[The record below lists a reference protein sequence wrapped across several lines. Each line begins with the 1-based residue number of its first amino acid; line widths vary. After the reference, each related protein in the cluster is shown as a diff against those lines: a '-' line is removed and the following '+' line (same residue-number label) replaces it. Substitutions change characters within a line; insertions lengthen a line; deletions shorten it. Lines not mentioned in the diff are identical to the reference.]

1 MRNKKSLL
9 FLFIPSILYLT
20 MTQSANAT
28 DWTVMVYMCADN
40 SLNEQSY
47 QDLSEMMQVSST
59 TRVKII
65 IQIDNLSSSVEPNCR
80 RYLIE
85 NGNKVLLSDLGLID
99 MANPQTLIDFARFT
113 SSHYNADKYFLILW
127 DHGNGWPLGVYG
139 GEDNKG
145 IIYDQSSNN
154 WIGVAGGELRYAMT
168 EIKKVLRKNISIV
181 GFDACLM
188 SMVEVGG
195 ELTDAADIMFA
206 SEEVTPWNG
215 LPYNDIFSIIIN
227 QPSLSAI
234 AYAKKLVDVSTN
246 SYNNG
251 SQGYEPCTFSAID
264 LKKLGIAQ
272 NKFISCSNLLSRYAN
287 TANVQQIRHTVQT
300 FSIEHNPPT
309 ELDDYIDL
317 IDFLIRAK
325 NIISNHNDLQK
336 ITEITESL
344 KNSVLAYNHVGSY
357 LNNAN
362 GISIWFPDNYLSMK
376 KQSSDYLSLIWQKQS
391 HWLSFLNNFYG
402 IDDIKPSAIELN
414 NSQIGRNNDYYI
426 YWNQSIDLAS
436 VRYNLL
442 EVKSYNLIF
451 SDFCDTILNWSNSGF
466 MISSQHCFSYPT
478 ALFSGVGNN
487 LNNELTLTEPI
498 QLKCG
503 GLLSFMTYYSTE
515 ESYYINNHLKCD
527 IFYIEISNDRNNYQ
541 AIDSFY
547 GNAKIWTEHRYILPQ
562 SESLWLRFRYKT
574 DATIISNGVFFDD
587 IKIYDFYEPRAIASN
602 QADTSYYI
610 FDISKG
616 TYYYLATPVDSFG
629 NIGFV
634 SSIKEITLSD
644 YAVPYSLPSPF
655 INECKI
661 FCDYP
666 HNERLNLYIYTISG
680 ELVRKFNY
688 SDFRSNM
695 IYWDGK
701 NQSGREVTADIYII
715 ILKSNNFTR
724 IGKIA
729 KVK

>member
-1 MRNKKSLL
+1 
-9 FLFIPSILYLT
+9 
-20 MTQSANAT
+20 
-28 DWTVMVYMCADN
+28 MCADN

-65 IQIDNLSSSVEPNCR
+65 IQIDNLASSVEPNCR

-85 NGNKVLLSDLGLID
+85 NGNKTLLQDLGVID

-113 SSHYNADKYFLILW
+113 SSHYNSDKYFLILW

-168 EIKKVLRKNISIV
+168 EIKKVLRKKISII

-188 SMVEVGG
+188 SMIEVGG
-195 ELTDAADIMFA
+195 ELTDAVDIMFA

-215 LPYNDIFSIIIN
+215 FPYNDIFSILIN
-227 QPSLSAI
+227 QPSLSTTE
-234 AYAKKLVDVSTN
+234 YAKKLVNVSTN

-264 LKKLGIAQ
+264 LQKLGVVQ
-272 NKFISCSNLLSRYAN
+272 NKFINYSGILSHYAN
-287 TANVQQIRHTVQT
+287 TSNMQQVRHAVQT

-317 IDFLIRAK
+317 TDFLERLQNTIL
-325 NIISNHNDLQK
+325 NQNDLQK
-336 ITEITESL
+336 IREITESL
-344 KNSVLAYNHVGSY
+344 KSSVLANNHVGVY

-362 GISIWFPDNYLSMK
+362 GISVWFPDNYLSMK
-376 KQSSDYLSLIWQKQS
+376 RQLTDYQSLIWQKQS

-402 IDDIKPSAIELN
+402 IDDVKPSAIEIN
-414 NSQIGRNNDYYI
+414 SSQIGRNNDFYLF
-426 YWNQSIDLAS
+426 WNQSNDLAS
-436 VRYNLL
+436 VWYNLL

-451 SDFCDTILNWSNSGF
+451 SDFCDTILNWYNSGF
-466 MISSQHCFSYPT
+466 TVSSQHYFSNPT
-478 ALFSGVGNN
+478 AFFSGIGNN

-498 QLKCG
+498 QLKYG

-515 ESYYINNHLKCD
+515 ESYYLNGQLKRD
-527 IFYIEISNDRNNYQ
+527 VFYVEISNNQNNYQ
-541 AIDSFY
+541 IIDSFY
-547 GNAKIWTEHRYILPQ
+547 GNTKIWTEHRYILPP
-562 SESLWLRFRYKT
+562 SESLWLHFRYKT

-587 IKIYDFYEPRAIASN
+587 IKIYNFSEPRTITSN
-602 QADTSYYI
+602 KTDTSYYI

-616 TYYYLATPVDSFG
+616 TYNYLVTPIDSFG

-634 SSIKEITLSD
+634 SSIKEITITD
-644 YAVPYSLPSPF
+644 YAAPYSLPSPF
-655 INECKI
+655 VNECKI
-661 FCDYP
+661 YCDYP
-666 HNERLNLYIYTISG
+666 YNERPDLYIYTING

-688 SDFRSNM
+688 SDFISN
-695 IYWDGK
+695 ILYWDGK

-715 ILKSNNFTR
+715 VLKSGSFMR
-724 IGKIA
+724 MGKIV